1 MTTMSQQKKSC
12 AAPVNPDFSPM
23 QVANMAFLIDRLHQD
38 CSNLQFLREL
48 TCNAIESLLRGGGEG
63 VIRWTVE
70 ENLEALAGEQK
81 LCVIDTGVGMTGEE
95 MVKYINHL
103 SSSISEQSTSGNFGV
118 GAKISAAPANP
129 EGLIYMSWVDGH
141 GYMIHLHRD
150 ANGQYGLKRYPNGEF
165 WSHIT
170 EKPKPDIIKKHGTMV
185 ILLGKHSAHNTIE
198 PPENVRMPRKW
209 ILRYLN
215 ARFYRFPKGIVVSA
229 IEGWENPPRDQHRFL
244 RTVTGMAPWLEG
256 NSQALGN
263 IKMSR
268 TDATAFWYIVKD
280 SVDLNSG
287 HYTPPGHV
295 AALYQDELYEVV
307 MNNAGYARLQSFG
320 VIFGC
325 ERVVIYVKPDNSFAV
340 TANTART
347 ALLIGGEQLDW
358 AAYAAEF
365 RENMP
370 QELAAFQD
378 QIGRNAKSSDHRA
391 AIRERLKTIQ
401 ELFRFGRYRPNPKG
415 THAIALGNNNA
426 GGDPRQKGDQAVT
439 GSSTSGSKG
448 GRQGDLYALF
458 TAEEGT
464 PAEFVDQH
472 VEPLVAWVSIEDGSR
487 AKEEMDDRA
496 ANYIF
501 DSNLI
506 KVNADFRVVT
516 DMVERWEQRYSNV
529 PGAGGPGGAIEQVV
543 REWFEQQ
550 LIETV
555 MSAHAL
561 RKGGK
566 WSTEEVCKLWDENA
580 LTAAVLPRYHIDISI
595 KRTLGQK
602 LGTLK

>member
-1 MTTMSQQKKSC
+1 MTIMIQQKL
-12 AAPVNPDFSPM
+12 AGMAPVNPDFSPM

-48 TCNAIESLLRGGGEG
+48 TCNAIESLLRGGGVG

-70 ENLEALAGEQK
+70 ENLEAMAGEQK
-81 LCVIDTGVGMTGEE
+81 LCVIDTGVGMTGVE

-103 SSSISEQSTSGNFGV
+103 SSSINEQSTSGNFGV

-150 ANGQYGLKRYPNGEF
+150 ANGQYGLKRYPSGEF
-165 WSHIT
+165 WAHIT
-170 EKPKPDIIKKHGTMV
+170 DKPKPDIIKKHGTMV

-215 ARFYRFPKGIVVSA
+215 SRFFKFPEGITVSA

-244 RTVTGMAPWLEG
+244 RTVTGMAPWLNA

-263 IKMSR
+263 VRLPR
-268 TDATAFWYIVKD
+268 TDATAFWYILKD
-280 SVDLNSG
+280 DVDLNSG

-295 AALYQDELYEVV
+295 SALYQDELYEVV
-307 MNNAGYARLQSFG
+307 MSNAGYARLQSFG

-325 ERVVIYVKPDNSFAV
+325 ERVVIYVRPDNTFAV

-347 ALLIGGEQLDW
+347 ALLISGEQVDW
-358 AAYAAEF
+358 AAFATEF

-370 QELAAFQD
+370 QELATFQD
-378 QIGRNAKSSDHRA
+378 QIGHKAKSSDHRA
-391 AIRERLKTIQ
+391 AIRERLKTIH
-401 ELFRFGRYRPNPKG
+401 ELFKFGRYRPNPKG
-415 THAIALGNNNA
+415 AYAITHASSNTGGEPQQK
-426 GGDPRQKGDQAVT
+426 GGDA
-439 GSSTSGSKG
+439 GSGSGTSGGQG
-448 GRQGDLYALF
+448 GKQGDLYALF

-464 PAEFVDQH
+464 QAEFIDQNM
-472 VEPLVAWVSIEDGSR
+472 EPEVAWVSIEDGSR
-487 AKEEMDDRA
+487 AKDEMEDRA
-496 ANYIF
+496 ANYILN
-501 DSNLI
+501 SNLI
-506 KVNADFRVVT
+506 KINADFRVVT
-516 DMVERWEQRYSNV
+516 DMVERWELRYSSV
-529 PGAGGPGGAIEQVV
+529 PGAGGPSGAIEQVV

-561 RKGGK
+561 RRGGK
-566 WSTEEVCKLWDENA
+566 WSTEEVSKLWDENA
-580 LTAAVLPRYHIDISI
+580 LTAAVLPRYHIDVSI

>member
-1 MTTMSQQKKSC
+1 MSGNKTSGAQ
-12 AAPVNPDFSPM
+12 PVNPDFSPM

-38 CSNLQFLREL
+38 CSSLQFLREL
-48 TCNAIESLLRGGGEG
+48 TCNAIESILRGGGLG
-63 VIRWTVE
+63 VIKWNVE
-70 ENLEALAGEQK
+70 EKREALTGEQK
-81 LCVIDTGVGMTGEE
+81 LCIIDTGVGMTGEE

-103 SSSISEQSTSGNFGV
+103 SSSISQQSTSGNFGV

-150 ANGQYGLKRYPNGEF
+150 NDGQYGLKRYPSGEF
-165 WSHIT
+165 WAHL
-170 EKPKPDIIKKHGTMV
+170 KKDPKPDIIKQHGTMV

-198 PPENVRMPRKW
+198 PPDNVRMPRKW

-215 ARFYRFPKGIVVSA
+215 SRFFKFPDGVEVSA

-244 RTVTGMAPWLEG
+244 RTVTGMAPWLEA
-256 NSQALGN
+256 NSQILGN
-263 IKMSR
+263 FRMPR

-280 SVDLNSG
+280 DIDVNSG
-287 HYTPPGHV
+287 HHTSPGHI
-295 AALYQDELYEVV
+295 AALYQDELYEVFTG
-307 MNNAGYARLQSFG
+307 NSGYARLQSFG

-325 ERVVIYVKPDNSFAV
+325 ERVVIYIKPDNASAV

-347 ALLIGGEQLDW
+347 GLLIGGEQLDW

-370 QELAAFQD
+370 QELATFQD
-378 QIGRNAKSSDHRA
+378 QIGHKAKGSDHRA
-391 AIRERLKTIQ
+391 AIRERLKAIK

-415 THAIALGNNNA
+415 AYAIANTNNNA
-426 GGDPRQKGDQAVT
+426 GGEPQEKGGQT
-439 GSSTSGSKG
+439 GSGSGSAGSKG

-464 PAEFVDQH
+464 QAEFVDQNT
-472 VEPLVAWVSIEDGSR
+472 EPEVAWVSIEDGSR

-516 DMVERWEQRYSNV
+516 DMVERWEQRYASV

-566 WSTEEVCKLWDENA
+566 WSTEEACKLWDENA
-580 LTAAVLPRYHIDISI
+580 LTAAVLPRYHIDVSI

>member
-1 MTTMSQQKKSC
+1 MSGNKTSG
-12 AAPVNPDFSPM
+12 ALPVNHDFSPM

-38 CSNLQFLREL
+38 CSPLQFLREL
-48 TCNAIESLLRGGGEG
+48 TCNSIESILRGTGSG
-63 VIRWTVE
+63 VIRWNVE
-70 ENLEALAGEQK
+70 EKREALTGEQK
-81 LCVIDTGVGMTGEE
+81 LCIIDTGVGMTGDE

-103 SSSISEQSTSGNFGV
+103 SSSISQQSTSGNFGV

-129 EGLIYMSWVDGH
+129 EGLVYLSWVNGQ

-150 ANGQYGLKRYPNGEF
+150 SDGQYGLQRFPSGEF
-165 WSHIT
+165 WTRIT
-170 EKPKPDIIKKHGTMV
+170 DDPKPDIIKQHGTMV
-185 ILLGKHSAHNTIE
+185 VLLGKHSTHNTVE
-198 PPENVRMPRKW
+198 PPGNVRMPRKW
-209 ILRYLN
+209 IVRYLN
-215 ARFYRFPKGIVVSA
+215 SRFFRFPENVKVSA

-244 RTVTGMAPWLEG
+244 RTVTGMAPWLES
-256 NSQALGN
+256 NSQARGEL
-263 IKMSR
+263 KMPHS
-268 TDATAFWYIVKD
+268 DASAFWYIVKD
-280 SVDLNSG
+280 DIDTDSG
-287 HYTPPGHV
+287 HFTPPGQV
-295 AALYQDELYEVV
+295 AALYHDELYEVV
-307 MNNAGYARLQSFG
+307 MSNAGYARLQSFG

-325 ERVVIYVKPDNSFAV
+325 ERVVVYIQPSNESAV

-347 ALLIGGEQLDW
+347 ALLINGEQLDW

-378 QIGRNAKSSDHRA
+378 QIGHKAKGSDHRA
-391 AIRERLKTIQ
+391 AIRERLKAIK
-401 ELFRFGRYRPNPKG
+401 ELFKFGRYRPNPKG
-415 THAIALGNNNA
+415 NYAISHTNNA
-426 GGDPRQKGDQAVT
+426 GGEPVEKGGQSGAGS
-439 GSSTSGSKG
+439 GSSGGKG

-458 TAEEGT
+458 TAEQGT
-464 PAEFVDQH
+464 QAEFIDQNT
-472 VEPLVAWVSIEDGSR
+472 EPEVAWVSIEDGSR

-496 ANYIF
+496 ANYIY

-516 DMVERWEQRYSNV
+516 DMVERWEQRYANV
-529 PGAGGPGGAIEQVV
+529 PGAGGRGGAIEQVV

-566 WSTEEVCKLWDENA
+566 WSTEEACRLWDENA
-580 LTAAVLPRYHIDISI
+580 LTAAVLPRYHIDVSI